1 MEGCVATFLVFFL
14 FFPLVFFERGVSLS
28 FLYVIYGRENLFS
41 KDHIGHKGIAEGSK
55 STSGLWRKVFVKA
68 LPNISDGISVRHNI
82 CIYNAQ
88 YYDLSA
94 RRNLW
99 CEILEF
105 WACSDNILTL
115 CRLHYQEEKC
125 AINTELNKPH
135 RVAIAPLLHSNSAT
149 FIIQ

>member
-28 FLYVIYGRENLFS
+28 FLYVIYGRENLFL

-68 LPNISDGISVRHNI
+68 LPNISDVISVRHNI
-82 CIYNAQ
+82 CISNAQ

-105 WACSDNILTL
+105 
-115 CRLHYQEEKC
+115 
-125 AINTELNKPH
+125 
-135 RVAIAPLLHSNSAT
+135 
-149 FIIQ
+149 